1 MVRFECPGGTLAKGY
16 YAAPESAEA
25 GVIVL
30 QEWWGLNPQI
40 KSIVDRFAAAGYAA
54 IAPDLYRGRV
64 TDDANE
70 ANHLMEGLDWNG
82 AVEIEIAGALAFLK
96 SAAKRVGVTG
106 FCMGGAL
113 SILAGTR
120 LPACDAVVAFYGIP
134 PLTELPSAGLRVPLL
149 GHFAKRDAWF
159 PPKAVEAFAE
169 HVGSGAAPFE
179 LHHYDAEHAFCNE
192 TAAAYDP
199 DAAKAAWSRTDR
211 FLAAHLRPQT
221 AI

>member
-1 MVRFECPGGTLAKGY
+1 MSTGQMVRFECPGGTLAKGY

-30 QEWWGLNPQI
+30 QEWSGLIPDQEHRRPLRG
-40 KSIVDRFAAAGYAA
+40 SRVCGDHA
-54 IAPDLYRGRV
+54 DLYRGRV

-120 LPACDAVVAFYGIP
+120 LPACDAVVAFHAIP
-134 PLTELPSAGLRVPLL
+134 PLRKS
-149 GHFAKRDAWF
+149 
-159 PPKAVEAFAE
+159 
-169 HVGSGAAPFE
+169 
-179 LHHYDAEHAFCNE
+179 
-192 TAAAYDP
+192 
-199 DAAKAAWSRTDR
+199 
-211 FLAAHLRPQT
+211 LRPNSVPPPGST
-221 AI
+221 SLRDP